1 MQRPR
6 PLAFALAAACLL
18 ALTSP
23 AAGQTGGQAAPSAP
37 SDTSRRTFDPV
48 GRMLDQRAD
57 LKLTDDQVR
66 KLEAIRAK
74 NMAKHQALIDELR
87 RDREKRSAVRASMDS
102 TRTEVMAILT
112 PEQQRQVSEMRKK
125 WWKERR
131 GKHGGDGH
139 GHGDHDDD

>member
-1 MQRPR
+1 
-6 PLAFALAAACLL
+6 
-18 ALTSP
+18 
-23 AAGQTGGQAAPSAP
+23 
-37 SDTSRRTFDPV
+37 
-48 GRMLDQRAD
+48 
-57 LKLTDDQVR
+57 
-66 KLEAIRAK
+66 
-74 NMAKHQALIDELR
+74 
-87 RDREKRSAVRASMDS
+87 MDS